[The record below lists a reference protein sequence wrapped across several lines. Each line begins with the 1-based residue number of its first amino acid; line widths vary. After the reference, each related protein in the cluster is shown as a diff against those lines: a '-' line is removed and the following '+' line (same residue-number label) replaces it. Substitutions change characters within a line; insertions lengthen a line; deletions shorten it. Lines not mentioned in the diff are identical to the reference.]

1 MSGVRLAPGA
11 SLPRLPG
18 SLRSVVRSIA
28 ATTLAVGI
36 VVVEASVRT
45 DGRIR
50 EQVLA
55 QLVAFALFVPAAW
68 LCWRGL
74 GAGRVGVI
82 LVLVLAV
89 AMRAVAFDPEA
100 PPPLTTD
107 TYRYAWDARVQ
118 AAAINPYRYSPFAP
132 ELVQLRDDRIW
143 PRINRKTSATI
154 YPPGAEAGFLAA
166 RSLFGTGVRATTWLF
181 LLAEAGAIGLLILT
195 LARTGVPLERVAVL
209 AWHPLA
215 ISEIAANGHSDALA
229 VLAAAALLAAW
240 ACGRRGL
247 AGAAVGAA
255 ALFKLGPILLV
266 PALVRGG
273 GRRFVIGVLA
283 ILTLG
288 YSAYASAGTKVVGS
302 LFTYLDEEDLGSL
315 AWWTL
320 NPYLGRVGARTVL
333 LAILFAVVVVVSLR
347 HHDTVAQ
354 VARSSLLVLG
364 SLLLTLSLIQ
374 PWSALWLLPFLVVV
388 WAPGW
393 LWLSGT
399 LPLLYVFGIDE
410 RLPGWVRVGIYGPF
424 IALAALRMLR
434 GRTCTGS

>member
-1 MSGVRLAPGA
+1 MPRPQGVHLRHSPVSIASIVRL
-11 SLPRLPG
+11 
-18 SLRSVVRSIA
+18 IA
-28 ATTLAVGI
+28 ATTFALGI
-36 VVVEASVRT
+36 VVVEASVRN

-50 EQVLA
+50 EQVLG

-82 LVLVLAV
+82 LVLALAV
-89 AMRAVAFDPEA
+89 AMRVVAFDPGA

-118 AAAINPYRYSPFAP
+118 AAAINPYRYTPLAP
-132 ELVQLRDDRIW
+132 QLAPLRDDRIW
-143 PRINRKTSATI
+143 PRINKRTWATI

-181 LLAEAGAIGLLILT
+181 LIAEAAAIGLLILA
-195 LARTGVPLERVAVL
+195 LARTGAPLERIALL

-229 VLAAAALLAAW
+229 VLAGAALLAAW

-255 ALFKLGPILLV
+255 ALFKLGPILLL
-266 PALVRGG
+266 PTLLRGG
-273 GRRFVIGVLA
+273 GRRFAIGALA
-283 ILTLG
+283 ILAIG
-288 YSAYASAGTKVVGS
+288 YGAYASAGTKVVGS
-302 LFTYLDEEDLGSL
+302 LFTYLDKEDLGSL

-320 NPYLGRVGARTVL
+320 NPYLGRGGARMVL
-333 LAILFAVVVVVSLR
+333 LTILLVVVAVVSRR
-347 HHDTVAQ
+347 HHETVAQ

-364 SLLLTLSLIQ
+364 SLLLTLGLIQ
-374 PWSALWLLPFLVVV
+374 PWYALWLLPFLVIV
-388 WAPGW
+388 WAPAW

-399 LPLLYVFGIDE
+399 LPLLYVFGIDD

-424 IALAALRMLR
+424 LALAALRVLR
-434 GRTCTGS
+434 GRTPTT

>member
-1 MSGVRLAPGA
+1 M
-11 SLPRLPG
+11 
-18 SLRSVVRSIA
+18 
-28 ATTLAVGI
+28 
-36 VVVEASVRT
+36 
-45 DGRIR
+45 
-50 EQVLA
+50 
-55 QLVAFALFVPAAW
+55 
-68 LCWRGL
+68 
-74 GAGRVGVI
+74 
-82 LVLVLAV
+82 
-89 AMRAVAFDPEA
+89 
-100 PPPLTTD
+100 
-107 TYRYAWDARVQ
+107 Q
-118 AAAINPYRYSPFAP
+118 AAAINPYRYSPVAP
-132 ELVQLRDDRIW
+132 ELAQLRDDRIW

-181 LLAEAGAIGLLILT
+181 LIAEAAAIGLLILT
-195 LARTGVPLERVAVL
+195 LARTGAPLERVAVL

-229 VLAAAALLAAW
+229 VLAGAALLAAW

-302 LFTYLDEEDLGSL
+302 LLTYLDEEDLGSL

-320 NPYLGRVGARTVL
+320 NPYLGRDAARTVL

-374 PWSALWLLPFLVVV
+374 P
-388 WAPGW
+388 
-393 LWLSGT
+393 
-399 LPLLYVFGIDE
+399 
-410 RLPGWVRVGIYGPF
+410 
-424 IALAALRMLR
+424 
-434 GRTCTGS
+434 